1 MLSKRVQ
8 ELGQSLTLA
17 ITAKAK
23 ALKAQ
28 GERVVIMA
36 SGEPDFDTPD
46 NIKEAAKKAIDE
58 GFTKYT
64 ATSGI
69 DELKELICEKFR
81 KENNID
87 YKKQQ
92 IMITVGG
99 KQAIY
104 EAVMALIG
112 DGDEVIVPSPYWVSY
127 LEQIKLAGGRPVLV
141 DMKSGKLPVEEVR
154 KKISP
159 ATRLIILN
167 SPNNPTGSIIDEETL
182 REIAA
187 LAVEKK
193 IYILSDEVYERF
205 IYGGASHFSIASCD
219 SSIKE
224 LTLTLN
230 AFSKTYSMTG
240 WRVGYCAGPE
250 PVIKAMCLIQDHSTS
265 NTCSIAQKAA
275 VEALRGPQDSVA
287 MMVREFEKRRNYM
300 VERLNAMPGISCPM
314 PPGAFYAF
322 ANVSSLYHNDIKG
335 SMDFAAGLL
344 DEMKVAVIPGIAFG
358 DDEHI
363 RLSYAASM
371 KDMEEGMNRMEE
383 YAKKLDAVKMH

>member
-127 LEQIKLAGGRPVLV
+127 LEQIRLAGGRPVLV

-167 SPNNPTGSIIDEETL
+167 SPNNPTGSVIDAETL

-275 VEALRGPQDSVA
+275 VEALRGSQDSVA

-371 KDMEEGMNRMEE
+371 KDIEEGMNRMEE